1 MHLLTFL
8 AQTPIL
14 TPSATATAV
23 ATVTPTGT
31 PSQALTEP
39 FWSSGSGIVVIIL
52 MAIVA
57 GVIAGLIT
65 KKGGIG
71 SVIEKLF
78 ADFTNVLAYVVV
90 ILAFIGIFLLAYL
103 VVHADHAPET
113 AKYVFGAILPLLGT
127 WVGTVLAHYFQKE
140 NLAAATQSISD
151 LALKVGGAD
160 KLKST
165 PVKTVMIRPDR
176 IDTLPDTLLDKPDDQ
191 IKLAELL
198 KHLQQGIKRD
208 RLPVFKDN
216 KKTGPAERVIHR
228 SAVERF
234 ITQETLAPAKTPPM
248 VVADLTLANLMTDP
262 VFGPLVRGSFGLVK
276 GDATLADAKTAMDKK
291 TAELGT
297 AGSCYDVFVTENG
310 SPSESVIGWITNDII
325 NDNAKV

>member
-1 MHLLTFL
+1 ML
-8 AQTPIL
+8 
-14 TPSATATAV
+14 
-23 ATVTPTGT
+23 
-31 PSQALTEP
+31 
-39 FWSSGSGIVVIIL
+39 
-52 MAIVA
+52 

-71 SVIEKLF
+71 AVIEKLF
-78 ADFTNVLAYVVV
+78 ADFTNVLAYLVV
-90 ILAFIGIFLLAYL
+90 ILAFVGIFVLAG
-103 VVHADHAPET
+103 VVLYKDHAADTP
-113 AKYVFGAILPLLGT
+113 KYIFGAILPLLGT

-151 LALKVGGAD
+151 LASKVAGAD

-176 IDTLPDTLLDKPDDQ
+176 IDTLPDALLDKPDDQ

-198 KHLQQGIKRD
+198 THLHQGIKRD

-228 SAVERF
+228 TAVERF
-234 ITQETLAPAKTPPM
+234 ITQETLAPAKDPP
-248 VVADLTLANLMTDP
+248 VAVADLTLANLMVDP

-276 GDATLADAKTAMDKK
+276 TDDTLADAKTSMDKK
-291 TAELGT
+291 TAELGA
-297 AGSCYDVFVTENG
+297 AGSCYDVFVTETGN
-310 SPSESVIGWITNDII
+310 PAEIVIGWITNDII
-325 NDNAKV
+325 NENAKV